1 MKIQEKF
8 DANPEAIFTERL
20 KSELA
25 AQVEGE
31 CAKACKENVA
41 NLEEFK
47 VEVRSEVQDLK
58 TEWEGGARERQAFE
72 KRVNVLSQRYPAAP
86 IPDPLLA
93 QVPALVNNVNA
104 SRAQVGNVAQAL

>member
-1 MKIQEKF
+1 MIKEELEARVPAGFVKIQKKF
-8 DANPEAIFTERL
+8 NANPEAIFTERL

-31 CAKACKENVA
+31 CAKACKENMA

-58 TEWEGGARERQAFE
+58 TEWERGARERQALE
-72 KRVNVLSQRYPAAP
+72 QTVNVLSQMYPAAP
-86 IPDPLLA
+86 IPDPLLE
-93 QVPALVNNVNA
+93 QIPTLVKM
-104 SRAQVGNVAQAL
+104 